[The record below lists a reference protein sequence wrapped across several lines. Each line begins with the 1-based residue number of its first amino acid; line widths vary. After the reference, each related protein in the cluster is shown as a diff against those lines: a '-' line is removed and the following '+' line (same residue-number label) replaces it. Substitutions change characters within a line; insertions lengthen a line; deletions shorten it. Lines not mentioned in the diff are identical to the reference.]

1 VSPSPEGLELLFLG
15 SGNGFAPGGR
25 FYSSFLLNGR
35 YLFDASPAALPQLRR
50 AGAPPEAIDAVFISH
65 FHGDHFLGLP
75 FLLLDYA
82 HVSRRT
88 APLTIVGPPGI
99 EERLAAVSDATFPNL
114 LHKERRYTIQYVEAA
129 DGGSGRV
136 GDLSFVARRVQHA
149 ESLDCFGYRVGIA
162 GRALAYSGDTALCDA
177 LVALGEG
184 TDVFVLECS
193 CWESPCAP
201 YHMAPDDIRELRKR
215 LGPKPAFV
223 LTHLDAGD
231 RDIGVENTLLASD
244 LARITL

>member
-1 VSPSPEGLELLFLG
+1 MTQPLDLLFLG

-25 FYSSFLLNGR
+25 FFSSFLLNGR
-35 YLFDASPAALPQLRR
+35 LLFDASPAALPQLRR

-82 HVSRRT
+82 QVSHRT
-88 APLTIVGPPGI
+88 TPLTIIGPPGI

-114 LHKERRYTIQYVEAA
+114 LHKERTYTIEYVEAA
-129 DGGSGRV
+129 DGDAASVR
-136 GDLSFVARRVQHA
+136 DLSFVARRVQHA
-149 ESLDCFGYRVGIA
+149 ESLDCFGYRVEIA
-162 GRALAYSGDTALCDA
+162 GRTLAYSGDTSLCDA

-193 CWESPCAP
+193 CWDPPCR
-201 YHMAPDDIRELRKR
+201 YHMTPDDILELRRR
-215 LGPKPAFV
+215 LGPKPVFV
-223 LTHLDAGD
+223 LTHLDAGE

-244 LARITL
+244 LARFSL

>member
-1 VSPSPEGLELLFLG
+1 MSQPLDLLFLG

-50 AGAPPEAIDAVFISH
+50 AGVPPEAIDAVFISH

-82 HVSRRT
+82 HVSHRT
-88 APLTIVGPPGI
+88 APLTIIGPPGI
-99 EERLAAVSDATFPNL
+99 EQRLALVSDATFPNL
-114 LHKERRYTIQYVEAA
+114 LHKERTYTIEYVEAG
-129 DGGSGRV
+129 DGRSGRV

-149 ESLDCFGYRVGIA
+149 ESLECFGYRVEIA
-162 GRALAYSGDTALCDA
+162 GRTLAYSGDTSLCDA
-177 LVALGEG
+177 LVALGDE
-184 TDVFVLECS
+184 TDVFVMECS
-193 CWESPCAP
+193 CWDPPCGS
-201 YHMAPDDIRELRKR
+201 YHMTLDDIRDLRR
-215 LGPKPAFV
+215 RVGPEPTFV

-231 RDIGVENTLLASD
+231 RDIGIENTLVASD
-244 LARITL
+244 LARFSL